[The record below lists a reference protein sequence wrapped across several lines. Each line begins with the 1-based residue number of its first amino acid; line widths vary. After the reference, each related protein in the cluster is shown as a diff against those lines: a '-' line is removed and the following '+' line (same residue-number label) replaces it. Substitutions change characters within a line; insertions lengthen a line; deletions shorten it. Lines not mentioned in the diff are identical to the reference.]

1 MIPFLINISKDFL
14 ESIRLTSGTTSL
26 FWIVEY
32 SPIELGYE
40 QKDEA
45 YNSDLNRYTFL
56 RNECLKNP
64 TNFKERLDEHKYRI
78 WTVVPQDLEW

>member
-1 MIPFLINISKDFL
+1 MIPFLICNSNDFL
-14 ESIRLTSGTTSL
+14 ESMSLISGAASL

-32 SPIELGYE
+32 SPQELGYN
-40 QKDEA
+40 KKTSA
-45 YNSDLNRYTFL
+45 YDADLNRYTFL

-64 TNFKERLDEHKYRI
+64 TNFKERLDAHKYRI